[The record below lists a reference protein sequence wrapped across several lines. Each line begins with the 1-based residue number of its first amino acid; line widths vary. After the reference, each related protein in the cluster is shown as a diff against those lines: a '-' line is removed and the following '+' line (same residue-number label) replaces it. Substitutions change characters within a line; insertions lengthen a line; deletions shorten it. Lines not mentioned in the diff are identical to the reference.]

1 MAPTT
6 RAAFPTVVGMSCIF
20 RSRKIL
26 YPYLLMAMTA
36 SGPLAAK
43 SSRPILATPNH
54 GCSSRANRVAS
65 TRSSTSRARASRSRV
80 SMCGSDDLWE
90 RKNGVPA
97 APGLELID
105 DARGGAGICEGGGA
119 DLNGGS
125 AGHEELDDVGASG
138 DAADADDGCVG
149 EGGMAIEHSSNG
161 DGMDGG
167 TAEPSASGTRTQT
180 RLSCLG
186 IDRHSH
192 HRVGQGQA
200 VGAGLERAARDVGDV
215 GDVRAELH
223 PERLAS
229 AEAGFD
235 GRHDFTGGFAGMGE
249 HATAVLN
256 V

>member
-6 RAAFPTVVGMSCIF
+6 RAALPTVVGMSCIF

-36 SGPLAAK
+36 SGPLAAN

-54 GCSSRANRVAS
+54 GCSSRAKRVAS

-80 SMCGSDDLWE
+80 SMCGSNDVWE
-90 RKNGVPA
+90 GGDRVPA
-97 APGLELID
+97 APGLELSD
-105 DARGGAGICEGGGA
+105 DARGRAGIGERGGA

-125 AGHEELDDVGASG
+125 AGHEELDGVGAGG
-138 DAADADDGCVG
+138 DAADADDGRVG
-149 EGGMAIEHSSNG
+149 EGGVAIEDSPDG

-180 RLSCLG
+180 RLSGLG

-192 HRVGQGQA
+192 HGVGQGQG
-200 VGAGLERAARDVGDV
+200 VGAGFERAA
-215 GDVRAELH
+215 
-223 PERLAS
+223 
-229 AEAGFD
+229 
-235 GRHDFTGGFAGMGE
+235 
-249 HATAVLN
+249 
-256 V
+256 